1 MRDDLKEKGRGNVG
15 PARNGWICRAVFR
28 DTDLGCYG
36 WHGAAERM
44 RVAEQ
49 STTHSLSSPMNMLL
63 LSRSD
68 VN

>member
-1 MRDDLKEKGRGNVG
+1 MLGRPEMDGSVG
-15 PARNGWICRAVFR
+15 PFS

-36 WHGAAERM
+36 WHGAEERM
-44 RVAEQ
+44 HVAEQ